1 MAVTY
6 FQDTIFFTDTS
17 LSAPG
22 DGTVLQVASN
32 NFFATKSYTLTATVA
47 SINTNVVVRLDGS
60 IDGTNYAPIIAAQ
73 TITNNGTSVYSVA
86 DRPVKFVKAVFV
98 SESGGDNS
106 ATVLFNLAA
115 L

>member
-32 NFFATKSYTLTATVA
+32 NFFATKSYTLTGTVA
-47 SINTNVVVRLDGS
+47 DIDTHVVIRLDGS

-73 TITNNGTSVYSVA
+73 TITSNGTSVYSVS

>member
-32 NFFATKSYTLTATVA
+32 NFFATKEMQPSVMNNLKSMFVRSNLSQQELGTLNGIISA
-47 SINTNVVVRLDGS
+47 IEKKLLTNGKS
-60 IDGTNYAPIIAAQ
+60 
-73 TITNNGTSVYSVA
+73 
-86 DRPVKFVKAVFV
+86 
-98 SESGGDNS
+98 
-106 ATVLFNLAA
+106 
-115 L
+115 

>member
-6 FQDTIFFTDTS
+6 FQDTIFFTDTT
-17 LSAPG
+17 LTAPG

-32 NFFATKSYTLTATVA
+32 NFFATKSYTLTVTVA
-47 SINTNVVVRLDGS
+47 DIDTNVVVRLDGS

-73 TITNNGTSVYSVA
+73 TITNNGTTVYSVA
-86 DRPVKFVKAVFV
+86 DRPVKFLKAVFV

>member
-32 NFFATKSYTLTATVA
+32 NFFATKSYTLTVTVA

-60 IDGTNYAPIIAAQ
+60 IDGTNYAPIITAQ
-73 TITNNGTSVYSVA
+73 TITDNGTTVYSVA

-98 SESGGDNS
+98 SEAGGTA

>member
-47 SINTNVVVRLDGS
+47 SINTNVVIRLDGS

-73 TITNNGTSVYSVA
+73 TITSNGTSVYNVA
-86 DRPVKFVKAVFV
+86 NTPVRWIRPKFI
-98 SESGGDNS
+98 SEAGGTA
-106 ATVLFNLAA
+106 ATVVFSLAA
-115 L
+115 A